1 MKIQEVTIEGYQ
13 SHTNSIFRLSP
24 GLTVITGPSDAGKT
38 AIIRALRW
46 FAFNEPTGEAFLHT
60 IRNPDGSVKEA
71 VDQVKVSVT
80 FDNGITITKTRRKG
94 KTTYTHSAFPTAWE
108 KAEIPP
114 EIKETLGLVKQ
125 QYGDFETCLNF
136 AFQLDAP
143 FMLSESASVGAK
155 VLGKLA
161 GTEIVDKSISEV
173 NKKTHQTR
181 NDISY
186 ADKQIGEIDVSL
198 TEYFD
203 LDRFDAELK
212 IAEAAFTKLKEDQS
226 RHVAL
231 TALMNSY
238 QLNTEQRIKYYDEVE
253 RLAGVVVAS
262 VSLGI
267 AEREQA
273 KKEKLEDL
281 NVGFWKAVQDQN
293 EPLNPGKKTR
303 RPKSKPKTNNIL
315 TDEDME
321 TLGIKGTKYR
331 YYPAYMLTLTTA
343 CRRGEILGLD
353 WQHVDIGIP
362 WTTVDRYFPWG
373 DIKKLPKWDTK
384 ALKTLLED
392 HNITLG
398 DGYLRLVYQMVDDNG
413 TPFRDELKTDLSRR
427 SLMITE
433 EMVLLLIFWRLIQ
446 NTEKKKAAERGI
458 EYNPDNLVFCT
469 RKGTYIYP
477 RNFTKMWSE
486 NLRSMGIDHK
496 RFHDL
501 RHTVATVM
509 LEDGEAMNTVQ
520 EQLGHYD
527 AGFTASR
534 YGHVTAKMRNS
545 AAVKL
550 GERLEKV
557 RNPEAEDAEDANSVK
572 NEDTV
577 IPFQEGR
584 KLKSAACKIK

>member
-13 SHTNSIFRLSP
+13 SHTNSTFRLSP

-71 VDQVKVSVT
+71 VDQVKVSIT
-80 FDNGITITKTRRKG
+80 FDNGIMITKTRRKG

-281 NVGFWKAVQDQN
+281 NTGFWKAVQDQN
-293 EPLNPGKKTR
+293 EPLRVKEYLDPKAYEGYGYGKAPGGAVVTVITGTPYDINISAHVEYEKNVDRAEVLQQFTELVTEYVKSRVFNRNDDTKELSPIAYKK
-303 RPKSKPKTNNIL
+303 I
-315 TDEDME
+315 
-321 TLGIKGTKYR
+321 
-331 YYPAYMLTLTTA
+331 AA
-343 CRRGEILGLD
+343 ILGTLSGVANYD
-353 WQHVDIGIP
+353 DLTVNGGTADITIEPYEIP
-362 WTTVDRYFPWG
+362 TV
-373 DIKKLPKWDTK
+373 KK
-384 ALKTLLED
+384 
-392 HNITLG
+392 
-398 DGYLRLVYQMVDDNG
+398 V
-413 TPFRDELKTDLSRR
+413 
-427 SLMITE
+427 SLT
-433 EMVLLLIFWRLIQ
+433 
-446 NTEKKKAAERGI
+446 
-458 EYNPDNLVFCT
+458 
-469 RKGTYIYP
+469 
-477 RNFTKMWSE
+477 
-486 NLRSMGIDHK
+486 
-496 RFHDL
+496 
-501 RHTVATVM
+501 
-509 LEDGEAMNTVQ
+509 
-520 EQLGHYD
+520 
-527 AGFTASR
+527 
-534 YGHVTAKMRNS
+534 
-545 AAVKL
+545 
-550 GERLEKV
+550 
-557 RNPEAEDAEDANSVK
+557 
-572 NEDTV
+572 
-577 IPFQEGR
+577 
-584 KLKSAACKIK
+584 

>member
-13 SHTNSIFRLSP
+13 SHTNSTFCLSP

-212 IAEAAFTKLKEDQS
+212 VAEAAFTKLKEDQS

-231 TALMNSY
+231 TALMNGGLTRY
-238 QLNTEQRIKYYDEVE
+238 IWK
-253 RLAGVVVAS
+253 VAS
-262 VSLGI
+262 GKRQAEALAADYGTECKYDGKARRWKVKTLQYTEEEFKKWQVTKKKRQEILDQCREGKVNILFATQLAREGLDIPSLCVGHTVTPKRGDGKRNTGINLEQEIGRIMRKDPQNPDKKAVWFDYVDASVGVLKGQYYSRRKVYKRLGI
-267 AEREQA
+267 
-273 KKEKLEDL
+273 KL
-281 NVGFWKAVQDQN
+281 
-293 EPLNPGKKTR
+293 P
-303 RPKSKPKTNNIL
+303 SKPKSAEKDVIDGL
-315 TDEDME
+315 LDS
-321 TLGIKGTKYR
+321 IK
-331 YYPAYMLTLTTA
+331 
-343 CRRGEILGLD
+343 
-353 WQHVDIGIP
+353 
-362 WTTVDRYFPWG
+362 F
-373 DIKKLPKWDTK
+373 
-384 ALKTLLED
+384 
-392 HNITLG
+392 
-398 DGYLRLVYQMVDDNG
+398 
-413 TPFRDELKTDLSRR
+413 
-427 SLMITE
+427 
-433 EMVLLLIFWRLIQ
+433 
-446 NTEKKKAAERGI
+446 
-458 EYNPDNLVFCT
+458 
-469 RKGTYIYP
+469 
-477 RNFTKMWSE
+477 
-486 NLRSMGIDHK
+486 
-496 RFHDL
+496 
-501 RHTVATVM
+501 
-509 LEDGEAMNTVQ
+509 
-520 EQLGHYD
+520 
-527 AGFTASR
+527 
-534 YGHVTAKMRNS
+534 
-545 AAVKL
+545 
-550 GERLEKV
+550 
-557 RNPEAEDAEDANSVK
+557 
-572 NEDTV
+572 
-577 IPFQEGR
+577 
-584 KLKSAACKIK
+584 

>member
-13 SHTNSIFRLSP
+13 SHTNSTFCLSP

-293 EPLNPGKKTR
+293 EPLRVIHITRNLEDLQADLKEVETDVIRYDALLGFQYGYINLQETIRRTSALVVKLDQAVGLSFMLDEAEKDTQALEAMERAYKRFNEVSEEERDLRYKVYLDPKAYEGYGYGKAPGGAVVTVITGTPYDINISAHVEYEKNVDRAEVLQQFTELVTEYVKSRVFNRNDDTKELSPIAYKK
-303 RPKSKPKTNNIL
+303 I
-315 TDEDME
+315 
-321 TLGIKGTKYR
+321 
-331 YYPAYMLTLTTA
+331 AA
-343 CRRGEILGLD
+343 ILGTLSGVANYD
-353 WQHVDIGIP
+353 DLTVNGGTADITIEPYEIP
-362 WTTVDRYFPWG
+362 TV
-373 DIKKLPKWDTK
+373 KK
-384 ALKTLLED
+384 
-392 HNITLG
+392 
-398 DGYLRLVYQMVDDNG
+398 V
-413 TPFRDELKTDLSRR
+413 
-427 SLMITE
+427 SLT
-433 EMVLLLIFWRLIQ
+433 
-446 NTEKKKAAERGI
+446 
-458 EYNPDNLVFCT
+458 
-469 RKGTYIYP
+469 
-477 RNFTKMWSE
+477 
-486 NLRSMGIDHK
+486 
-496 RFHDL
+496 
-501 RHTVATVM
+501 
-509 LEDGEAMNTVQ
+509 
-520 EQLGHYD
+520 
-527 AGFTASR
+527 
-534 YGHVTAKMRNS
+534 
-545 AAVKL
+545 
-550 GERLEKV
+550 
-557 RNPEAEDAEDANSVK
+557 
-572 NEDTV
+572 
-577 IPFQEGR
+577 
-584 KLKSAACKIK
+584 

>member
-1 MKIQEVTIEGYQ
+1 MHVYESNNIRVSGYPLPLKLKIVDDLTIDNPAYLKAKYQRRPTWGIDQKLQLFTYDNDGSLILPRGYADRLYNLIPETTTSVKWDREQVEGEPVDFGPWNENFQIRDYQ
-13 SHTNSIFRLSP
+13 HPLIDSLLRKNGIGVSP
-24 GLTVITGPSDAGKT
+24 AGSGKT
-38 AIIRALRW
+38 IMGMRYIYEVGRPTLWLTHTRDLVYQTRDRALSTLKGVGRV
-46 FAFNEPTGEAFLHT
+46 GILG
-60 IRNPDGSVKEA
+60 DGIE
-71 VDQVKVSVT
+71 D
-80 FDNGITITKTRRKG
+80 FGDRKLIIA
-94 KTTYTHSAFPTAWE
+94 TVQTL
-108 KAEIPP
+108 KA
-114 EIKETLGLVKQ
+114 KQRLV
-125 QYGDFETCLNF
+125 E
-136 AFQLDAP
+136 
-143 FMLSESASVGAK
+143 
-155 VLGKLA
+155 
-161 GTEIVDKSISEV
+161 
-173 NKKTHQTR
+173 
-181 NDISY
+181 
-186 ADKQIGEIDVSL
+186 
-198 TEYFD
+198 
-203 LDRFDAELK
+203 
-212 IAEAAFTKLKEDQS
+212 KLKEF
-226 RHVAL
+226 
-231 TALMNSY
+231 
-238 QLNTEQRIKYYDEVE
+238 I
-253 RLAGVVVAS
+253 GVVVIDEAAPSHGPVAAS
-262 VSLGI
+262 SLIQQRRLII
-267 AEREQA
+267 AA
-273 KKEKLEDL
+273 LEY
-281 NVGFWKAVQDQN
+281 AVDKGRIN
-293 EPLNPGKKTR
+293 RNPGKKTR

-392 HNITLG
+392 HNIILG

-446 NTEKKKAAERGI
+446 NTEKRKAAERGI

-572 NEDTV
+572 KEDTV